1 MKLQSKKKFTMP
13 DLNKFTPE
21 QPEEQQPETI
31 TQQQAAPEIL
41 PEVEPQPETI
51 TPEEVQLSDGQTDSI
66 PTPETIQSLDGLQN
80 GLSQMMTTTNSGRY
94 YTKDEFEEVFKSFFD
109 FLKDPTAAGDV
120 FGTIEEKGRNL
131 AAGRVFDIAQKYR
144 WLNWLIDKQ
153 TAVLHDCALISI
165 WAAVETNTIVLN
177 WTGIS
182 LFSKVQIWLK
192 GKIKTKA
199 EQAAKEGKRSV
210 WGFLGRRAAE
220 KQQKQES

>member
-1 MKLQSKKKFTMP
+1 MKLAAKKKFQMP

-21 QPEEQQPETI
+21 EQPEEQ
-31 TQQQAAPEIL
+31 
-41 PEVEPQPETI
+41 PQPETI
-51 TPEEVQLSDGQTDSI
+51 TPEEVQLSDGQTESI
-66 PTPETIQSLDGLQN
+66 PQPETIQFSDVQPN
-80 GLSQMMTTTNSGRY
+80 GLPPMMMTNNERY
-94 YTKDEFEEVFKSFFD
+94 YTQEEFQDVFKNFFE
-109 FLKDPTAAGDV
+109 FLENPQTAGDV
-120 FGTIEEKGRNL
+120 FGTIEQKGRNL
-131 AAGRVFDIAQKYR
+131 AAGRVYDMAKKYR

-153 TAVLHDCALISI
+153 TAVLHDVALISI

-182 LFSKVQIWLK
+182 LFQKVQIWLK
-192 GKIKTKA
+192 SKIKTKA

>member
-1 MKLQSKKKFTMP
+1 MRLKEKKKFQMP

-21 QPEEQQPETI
+21 VLPEVEQPETI
-31 TQQQAAPEIL
+31 TEQQATPEVL
-41 PEVEPQPETI
+41 PEVEQPETI
-51 TPEEVQLSDGQTDSI
+51 IPEEVILSDGQTDNI
-66 PTPETIQSLDGLQN
+66 PSPETSQFSDVQPNGLQPM
-80 GLSQMMTTTNSGRY
+80 MMTNSDRY
-94 YTKDEFEEVFKSFFD
+94 YTQDEFKDVFKSFFE
-109 FLKDPTAAGDV
+109 FLENPQTAGDV

-131 AAGRVFDIAQKYR
+131 AAGRVYEMAQKYR

-182 LFSKVQIWLK
+182 LFQKVQIWLK
-192 GKIKTKA
+192 SKIKTKA

-220 KQQKQES
+220 KQQKPEN

>member
-1 MKLQSKKKFTMP
+1 MKLAAKKKFQMP

-21 QPEEQQPETI
+21 EQPEEQPQPETI
-31 TQQQAAPEIL
+31 TAAAPETL
-41 PEVEPQPETI
+41 PEEQPQPETI
-51 TPEEVQLSDGQTDSI
+51 TPEEVQLSDGQTESI
-66 PTPETIQSLDGLQN
+66 PQPETIQFSDVQPN
-80 GLSQMMTTTNSGRY
+80 GLPPMMMTNNERY
-94 YTKDEFEEVFKSFFD
+94 YTQEEFQDVFKNFFE
-109 FLKDPTAAGDV
+109 FLENPQTAGDV
-120 FGTIEEKGRNL
+120 FGTIEQKGRNL
-131 AAGRVFDIAQKYR
+131 AAGRVYDMAKKYR

-153 TAVLHDCALISI
+153 TAVLHDVALISI

-182 LFSKVQIWLK
+182 LFQKVQIWLK
-192 GKIKTKA
+192 SKIKTKA

>member
-1 MKLQSKKKFTMP
+1 MRLKEKKKFTMP
-13 DLNKFTPE
+13 DLNKFSSE
-21 QPEEQQPETI
+21 QPEEQQQPEMI
-31 TQQQAAPEIL
+31 TDQPEVL

-51 TPEEVQLSDGQTDSI
+51 TTEEVQLSDGQTDSI
-66 PTPETIQSLDGLQN
+66 QQPESQFSDALPN
-80 GLSQMMTTTNSGRY
+80 GLPQMMTTNNGRY
-94 YTKDEFEEVFKSFFD
+94 YTKEEFEQVFKGFFD

-131 AAGRVFDIAQKYR
+131 AAGRVFEMAQRYK

-177 WTGIS
+177 WTGVSI
-182 LFSKVQIWLK
+182 FQKVQIWLK
-192 GKIKTKA
+192 SKIKTKA
-199 EQAAKEGKRSV
+199 EQAAQEGKRSV

-220 KQQKQES
+220 KQQKPEN